1 MDEVAKTAA
10 AVRQFYRE
18 SLEGP
23 DGSQRN
29 LEKSFPLFIGDNTH
43 NRVTMTQ
50 RSLHIH
56 MIPRC
61 IMWYPKILTA
71 FFYYVKSNFEA

>member
-43 NRVTMTQ
+43 NRVIEFICKNK
-50 RSLHIH
+50 SDEVV
-56 MIPRC
+56 
-61 IMWYPKILTA
+61 TA
-71 FFYYVKSNFEA
+71 VRKR